1 MAAEEKAT
9 SEEKSM
15 EDILSSI
22 REIISGETPK
32 NASSDA
38 MADKKK
44 APDKAKKDEKP
55 KQDDVLELTTKVTDT
70 PPPPIKETAPVA
82 EAPSAP
88 GDVLDNID
96 AALGSEMPQE
106 QTPSPAMQE
115 FSAPAYTPPAAS
127 SSESTERLLSR
138 QSAEAA
144 AESLR
149 NLVKNIPAPKIDS
162 PAFRSGNT
170 LEDIV
175 AESLKPMLAQWL
187 DRNLPVI
194 VERIVEKEVRKLLPD
209 K

>member
-55 KQDDVLELTTKVTDT
+55 KQEDVLELTTKVTDT
-70 PPPPIKETAPVA
+70 PPPPIKETPPAA
-82 EAPSAP
+82 EAPSAA

-106 QTPSPAMQE
+106 QTPSPAMRDE
-115 FSAPAYTPPAAS
+115 PAYAAPAAS

-149 NLVKNIPAPKIDS
+149 NLVKNIPAPKIES
-162 PAFRSGNT
+162 PSFRSGNT

-175 AESLKPMLAQWL
+175 AESLKPLLAQWL